1 MISIKRVAIP
11 YAFTD
16 VCAQRP
22 FTAALTLNYLP
33 SRVVALPAEK
43 PANLSKSDVLPGL
56 RG

>member
-16 VCAQRP
+16 VCAYRP
-22 FTAALTLNYLP
+22 FTAALTLNDLP
-33 SRVVALPAEK
+33 SRMAARPVEK
-43 PANLSKSDVLPGL
+43 PPNLSKSDVLPSF

>member
-16 VCAQRP
+16 VCGDRP
-22 FTAALTLNYLP
+22 FAAALTLNDMP
-33 SRVVALPAEK
+33 SRMAARPAEK
-43 PANLSKSDVLPGL
+43 PPNLSESDVLPDF

>member
-1 MISIKRVAIP
+1 MISMKRVAIP

-22 FTAALTLNYLP
+22 FTAALTLNDLP
-33 SRVVALPAEK
+33 SRVAALPVEK
-43 PANLSKSDVLPGL
+43 PPNLSKSDVLPGL